1 MKLKWSLVELAKYR
15 NQPLVL
21 EGKAG
26 LTNSLKKR
34 KKDLLDATPITI
46 NGIVSSESNDRY
58 LVDLTLD
65 VTLTLPSSRSLTPVD
80 FHLIVPMIELYLA
93 PNLSQDLIDDDL
105 DNKIVI
111 SLEKDIL
118 DLKKPI
124 EDTILA
130 SIPMKILSEE
140 EIESDELPRGEGWEV
155 ILEDEFASSSSEESG
170 TAQSNPFDALKDLDL
185 FHTEDEEQ

>member
-15 NQPLVL
+15 NQPLVID
-21 EGKAG
+21 GRID

-34 KKDLLDATPITI
+34 KKDLLDATPIKLK
-46 NGIVSSESNDRY
+46 GIVSRESNNRF

-65 VTLTLPSSRSLTPVD
+65 VTLTLPSSRSLTPAD
-80 FHLIVPMIELYLA
+80 INLTVPLTELYLA
-93 PNLSQDLIDDDL
+93 PNLSQDTIDDS

-130 SIPMKILSEE
+130 SIPMKILSKEDLK
-140 EIESDELPRGEGWEV
+140 SDERPSGEDWELT
-155 ILEDEFASSSSEESG
+155 LEDENVLSSTEEPRIPKN
-170 TAQSNPFDALKDLDL
+170 NPFGILKDLDL
-185 FHTEDEEQ
+185 FNEEDEKQ

>member
-15 NQPLVL
+15 NEPLVL
-21 EGKAG
+21 DGKVD

-46 NGIVSSESNDRY
+46 TGFVRSESNNRF
-58 LVDLTLD
+58 LVDVTLD
-65 VTLTLPSSRSLTPVD
+65 VLLTLPSSRSLKPVD
-80 FHLIVPMIELYLA
+80 FNLTVPLTELYLA
-93 PNLSQDLIDDDL
+93 PNYSHDSTDDDL

-111 SLEKDIL
+111 SLEQDIL

-130 SIPMKILSEE
+130 AIPMKILSEE
-140 EIESDELPRGEGWEV
+140 EIESDERPSGEDWGLT
-155 ILEDEFASSSSEESG
+155 LEDEMLSNSSEETG
-170 TAQSNPFDALKDLDL
+170 IPENNPFGVLKDLDL
-185 FHTEDEEQ
+185 FKTEDE

>member
-21 EGKAG
+21 DGKVD
-26 LTNSLKKR
+26 LTNTLKKR
-34 KKDLLDATPITI
+34 KKDLLDATPISI
-46 NGIVSSESNDRY
+46 KGIVSSESNNRFI
-58 LVDLTLD
+58 VDLTLD

-80 FHLIVPMIELYLA
+80 FNMTVPFTELYLA
-93 PNLSQDLIDDDL
+93 PNVSQDLIDDDL
-105 DNKIVI
+105 DNQIVI

-130 SIPMKILSEE
+130 AIPMKILSEE
-140 EIESDELPRGEGWEV
+140 EIESNEMPRGEDWEV
-155 ILEDEFASSSSEESG
+155 ILEDDVVSNSSQESEKSKN
-170 TAQSNPFDALKDLDL
+170 NPFGALKELDL
-185 FHTEDEEQ
+185 FNTEDEE

>member
-21 EGKAG
+21 DGKID

-34 KKDLLDATPITI
+34 KKDLLDATPVSVK
-46 NGIVSSESNDRY
+46 GIISSESNNRF
-58 LVDLTLD
+58 LVDITLD
-65 VTLTLPSSRSLTPVD
+65 VILTLPSSRSLTPVD
-80 FHLIVPMIELYLA
+80 FDLTVPLTELYLA
-93 PNLSQDLIDDDL
+93 PNLSHDSIDDDL

-118 DLKKPI
+118 DLEKPI

-130 SIPMKILSEE
+130 SIPMKILSKE
-140 EIESDELPRGEGWEV
+140 EIDSEERPSGEDWEFT
-155 ILEDEFASSSSEESG
+155 LEDEVVSNSSEETG
-170 TAQSNPFDALKDLDL
+170 TPENNPFGVLKDLDL
-185 FHTEDEEQ
+185 FNTEDDE